1 MNKSMNYE
9 KLLIEAEKLNITV
22 KEIELNEHGG
32 LCIGNII
39 FIDKKLNDTSKYCI
53 LAEEL
58 GHYSLTVGNITDQSK
73 TENRK
78 QEIIARRWGFENL
91 VRILDIIKAYEAGT
105 KNRYEM
111 AEFIGVTES
120 FLDES
125 IKYYKA
131 KYGTYFK
138 IDNYTVYFEPN
149 LGIVKMF

>member
-1 MNKSMNYE
+1 MIKYE
-9 KLLIEAEKLNITV
+9 KLISEAEKHGIKV
-22 KEIELNEHGG
+22 VEINLGTNKPCGKYVN
-32 LCIGNII
+32 NII
-39 FIDKKLNDTSKYCI
+39 FINSIISIKDKCCI

-58 GHYSLTVGNITDQSK
+58 GHYKLTVGNITDQSK
-73 TENRK
+73 TKNRK

-91 VRILDIIKAYEAGT
+91 VRILDIIKAYEVGT

-111 AEFIGVTES
+111 AEFIGVTER

-138 IDNYTVYFEPN
+138 IDNYTVYFEPS